1 MKIIDNN
8 KSDLEYDQSIV
19 ITPVVDVNATY
30 SRVYPCDSKSVIRK
44 FVASENFT
52 DQITCFG
59 SILITGNSS
68 YDAIIG
74 KQGGFEK
81 NITLLLTNYTFF
93 QTYVNG

>member
-68 YDAIIG
+68 YDGIIG
-74 KQGGFEK
+74 KPGDLGK
-81 NITLLLTNYTFF
+81 NITLKLTNYTYLA
-93 QTYVNG
+93 TYANG